1 MPSLSDN
8 GFNRYI
14 YRDTSNYDTSDV
26 STSAYQDIAG
36 SQNSN
41 ANPGGGSTGN
51 STTPSNGLQPG
62 SQPVQGV
69 LLQTSGSDYR
79 VELNPDDHLYAYNDG
94 DVVVTIGK
102 DGIDADNI
110 VARDHTTDNL
120 NVMDLFTYDGINQP
134 VVFSGEVL
142 GSSGTFV
149 TAPAGWTIVKNGT
162 GDYTITHNLNT
173 DPTYLIC
180 SPRSGH
186 FRYQIDAITANY
198 VRVTW
203 EETSYGSVTVGVS
216 GGGGGSVTV
225 PGVRIAP
232 GEVPVDV
239 SFQFILLQPRF

>member
-14 YRDTSNYDTSDV
+14 YRDTSDFNTSDV
-26 STSAYQDIAG
+26 NTSAYQDIAG
-36 SQNSN
+36 SQSSN
-41 ANPGGGSTGN
+41 ANPGTSV
-51 STTPSNGLQPG
+51 PADGLNPG

-69 LLQTSGSDYR
+69 LLQTSGSDNR

-94 DVVVTIGK
+94 DVVVEIGK
-102 DGIDADNI
+102 DGIDADVI
-110 VARDHTTDNL
+110 IARDHTTDNL
-120 NVMDLFTYDGINQP
+120 NVLDLFTYDGINQP
-134 VVFSGEVL
+134 VIFSGEVL
-142 GSSGTFV
+142 GGPGTFV
-149 TAPAGWTIVKNGT
+149 TAPVGWTIVKNGI

-173 DPTYLIC
+173 DPTYLVC

-186 FRYQIDAITANY
+186 YRYQIDAITANT

-203 EETSYGSVTVGVS
+203 EESNYISDTFPVS

-225 PGVRIAP
+225 DGIRSVVNP
-232 GEVPVDV
+232 EVPVDV